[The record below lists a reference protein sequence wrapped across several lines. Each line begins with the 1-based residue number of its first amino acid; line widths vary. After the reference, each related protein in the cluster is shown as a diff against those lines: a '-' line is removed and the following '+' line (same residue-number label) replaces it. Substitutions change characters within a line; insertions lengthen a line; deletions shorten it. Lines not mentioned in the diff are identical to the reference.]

1 VCVYARA
8 CARARCART
17 REREREEER
26 ERERERKGA
35 RDGISN
41 GSQLRCP
48 NYGNLSDHVGTLS
61 FEDESVGGCYYV
73 DERYIYKCTHTH
85 TYVHTR
91 MYVYTTHVIRRKA
104 CVRACY
110 SRELCA
116 RYRLTLFFLWISY
129 LLSLMVYTGHRFKR
143 GFFNLLRLSR
153 GKERERERER
163 ARRYT

>member
-1 VCVYARA
+1 MIA
-8 CARARCART
+8 CACMRARVLALVA
-17 REREREEER
+17 RERENARERKRER
-26 ERERERKGA
+26 ERERE
-35 RDGISN
+35 
-41 GSQLRCP
+41 